1 MESVIWPHLT
11 IKGWRQ
17 LLETIFKSLSQ
28 GEQVLLT
35 VYKTKP
41 VGLFDQGI
49 WGSGWLELTNN
60 EPYLLLKLLFLLYP
74 DWESNSH
81 P

>member
-35 VYKTKP
+35 VYKAKP
-41 VGLFDQGI
+41 VGLFKQGT
-49 WGSGWLELTNN
+49 WGASQFELRQQMALPALEL
-60 EPYLLLKLLFLLYP
+60 LLTL
-74 DWESNSH
+74 
-81 P
+81 

>member
-1 MESVIWPHLT
+1 MESVIGPHLT

-35 VYKTKP
+35 VYKAKP
-41 VGLFDQGI
+41 VVLFDQGI